1 MPAVE
6 GLVNFNPDK
15 ELPSLEGK
23 IIFITGGTAG
33 LGRNSILK
41 LAKQSP
47 AHIYFSGRNASA
59 GSTLISEVQKEYP
72 DVLLTFVE
80 VDLSSLASVK
90 TAATSVAKT
99 LDRLDILMC
108 NAGIMATPPG
118 LSKDGF
124 EIQFAV
130 NHLGHAMLINVLLPV
145 LERTTNLPGTDV
157 RLIILTSV
165 GYRGH
170 PKGGV
175 AYDKVRTTQDTIFGS
190 WTRYGQSKLANIAYA
205 SELARRYPDILTVSV
220 HPGVVETG
228 LVTDLTFWKRSFV
241 YVANFM
247 LGVSLMDPEK
257 GCYSQVWTVTGTTR
271 DKMQNGGFY
280 MPIGVLATEKLCKTA
295 RSEKAGGELWTWTQE
310 VLAKV

>member
-6 GLVNFNPDK
+6 GLVNFDPDK

-23 IIFITGGTAG
+23 VIFITGGTAG

-41 LAKQSP
+41 LAKHSP

-59 GSTLISEVQKEYP
+59 GKTLISEVQKEYP
-72 DVLLTFVE
+72 DVLVTFVE

-90 TAATSVAKT
+90 TAATSVANT

-145 LERTTNLPGTDV
+145 LERTTKFPGTDV

-165 GYRGH
+165 GYQFH

-190 WTRYGQSKLANIAYA
+190 WIRYGQSKLANIAYA
-205 SELARRYPDILTVSV
+205 AELARRYPDILTVSV

-228 LVTDLTFWKRSFV
+228 LVTDLTFWKRSLV
-241 YVANFM
+241 YVGNFV

-257 GCYSQVWTVTGTTR
+257 GCYSQVWTVAGTTR
-271 DKMQNGGFY
+271 DKMENGGFY
-280 MPIGVLATEKLCKTA
+280 MPIGVLASEKLDKTA
-295 RSEKAGGELWTWTQE
+295 RSENVGGELWTWTQD